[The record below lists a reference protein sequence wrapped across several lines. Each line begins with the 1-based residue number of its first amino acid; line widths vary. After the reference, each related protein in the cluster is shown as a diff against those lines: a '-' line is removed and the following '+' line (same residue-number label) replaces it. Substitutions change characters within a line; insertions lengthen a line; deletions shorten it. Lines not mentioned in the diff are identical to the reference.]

1 MGTESHGGFKNI
13 TINNC
18 VVKPSIDSSVIF
30 GYERGISGITLAIV
44 DGGTLDGVIISNI
57 RIDGPKVPIYL
68 RLGNRGRIYKEGMD
82 KPAVGTYRNV
92 MLNNIIATDAD
103 SFGCSITGLPG
114 HPVENISLSN
124 ISIQYKGGGK
134 TKDALKRVPELPEHY
149 PESTK
154 FGKLPSY
161 GLYLRHAKNISLSNI
176 TLSFENQDHRHAMIC
191 DDIRGLNISNF
202 SAQGTLENISL
213 IKLKNSQDVFISDS
227 RVPTDIKLFMSVTG
241 KDTKD
246 IMLTGNNLLKVEKIF
261 ESAEDVKVSEIRL
274 EGDFHAD

>member
-13 TINNC
+13 TISNC
-18 VVKPSIDSSVIF
+18 VVKPSIDTSVIF

-68 RLGNRGRIYKEGMD
+68 RLGNRARLYKEGID
-82 KPAVGTYRNV
+82 TPGVGTYHNV
-92 MLNNIIATDAD
+92 MLNNITATDAD

-134 TKDALKRVPELPEHY
+134 EKDALKSVPELPKHY

-161 GLYLRHAKNISLSNI
+161 GFFIRHAKKVSLNNI
-176 TLSFENQDHRHAMIC
+176 TLSFKNEDHRHAMVC
-191 DDIRGLNISNF
+191 DDVQDLNISNF
-202 SAQGTLENISL
+202 SAQGTLKSNSL
-213 IKLKNSQDVFISDS
+213 LKLINTQDVFISNS
-227 RVPTDIKLFMSVTG
+227 RTSNNIKLFLSVAG
-241 KDTKD
+241 KNTKD
-246 IMLTGNNLLKVEKIF
+246 IMLTGNNLLKAEKII
-261 ESAEDVKVSEIRL
+261 ETSEEVDVNEIHLKED
-274 EGDFHAD
+274 